1 MSVSQNITEGTV
13 NTVSAINEYK
23 PGKRLLNFRL
33 LTDDEYPQM
42 YEFTMYDK
50 AIDKHL
56 NKIIQGAKLKVQF
69 NIKSREYN
77 ERLYFSLVPWSIE
90 SLSAVEPEV
99 SQAVDS
105 DIDEDVPF

>member
-13 NTVSAINEYK
+13 KSVSQINEYK
-23 PGKRLLNFRL
+23 PGKRLLNFKL
-33 LTDDEYPQM
+33 LTDDQYPQM
-42 YEFTMYDK
+42 YEFTMYDN

-56 NKIIQGAKLKVQF
+56 NKIIESARLKVQF

-90 SLSAVEPEV
+90 VLNAVEPEV
-99 SQAVDS
+99 NQDMDI

>member
-13 NTVSAINEYK
+13 KSVSQINEYK
-23 PGKRLLNFRL
+23 PGKRLLNFKL
-33 LTDDEYPQM
+33 LTDDQYPQM
-42 YEFTMYDK
+42 YEFTMYDN

-56 NKIIQGAKLKVQF
+56 NKIIESAKLKIQF

-90 SLSAVEPEV
+90 VLDSVEPEV
-99 SQAVDS
+99 NQDIDI